1 MRSRRAETAIA
12 GDPLIQKAA
21 PSIFAPD
28 KERDSVGK
36 RAAGKPRQFSVEFFS
51 DFVSRIQDRFCIF
64 LAVAECAARAIAI
77 SADTLTLPDMTPLK
91 CVRANR

>member
-64 LAVAECAARAIAI
+64 LGCCRMPLLER
-77 SADTLTLPDMTPLK
+77 SPFRQTL
-91 CVRANR
+91 